1 MASPCPQAP
10 ATRSRR
16 CCRNSISLKSPLMLL
31 ADLKA
36 WRMEVEAQPMEPN
49 PAYDPTRENEG
60 PPKKPKK
67 KNTKKENGQK

>member
-1 MASPCPQAP
+1 
-10 ATRSRR
+10 
-16 CCRNSISLKSPLMLL
+16 MLL